1 LRIIKVKSGKISK
14 RLISFYLFP
23 LILLSGFLFSA
34 FSANDAP
41 APDTDE
47 YLRTL
52 GLDREYHKCISVAD
66 GDTLTLEGLEIVRF
80 IGVDTPEKN
89 HPQLPV
95 QFMSKEAS
103 AFTEKI
109 CLGKKIRLEYDPYDK
124 DKRGSY
130 GRVLGYV
137 YLEDGTFLQEEL
149 IKNGYAIAYTKYPF
163 DRGKKAQFL
172 AWEQEAKNRGTGLW
186 KDDGF
191 PEILWILAQKQ
202 PLLQVTKISKDKW
215 ELGFGNWVLKPV
227 QFRDIENN
235 LEQLYSSIYEFSP
248 RELQAE
254 LTKMQYK
261 EKQSDDNDLSHIFVI
276 GMAHKKWGIIHK
288 NYALPRVL
296 PGQLDEQLEH
306 LAGWIS
312 NHTEEELR
320 KVLIKNHYRLI
331 PDSTIDSVE
340 QKKIAR
346 PFLTIYEVRTP
357 GENTIPWDLAGN
369 YIGKYVSVEGKIV
382 RTHNSGKACFLN
394 FHNNWTRYFSLVI
407 FDNVFHRFP
416 EKPEEF
422 YQDKFVRVSGKI
434 KMFNGRPEMVLDSP
448 KQIEIMVH
456 HRPN

>member
-1 LRIIKVKSGKISK
+1 MKIIRVKSGKIRIK
-14 RLISFYLFP
+14 LIPLYLFP
-23 LILLSGFLFSA
+23 LILLSGLLFSA
-34 FSANDAP
+34 FSANNIP

-52 GLDREYHKCISVAD
+52 GLDRKYHKCISVAD
-66 GDTLTLEGLEIVRF
+66 GDTLTLQGLETVRL

-95 QFMSKEAS
+95 QYMSKEAS

-109 CLGKKIRLEYDPYDK
+109 CMGKKIRLEYDPYDE

-137 YLEDGTFLQEEL
+137 YLDDGTFLQEEL

-163 DRGKKAQFL
+163 DKGKKAQFL

-191 PEILWILAQKQ
+191 PEVLWILAQKQ
-202 PLLQVTKISKDKW
+202 PLLQVTQISNNKW
-215 ELGFGNWVLKPV
+215 EIGFGNWILKPV
-227 QFRDIENN
+227 QYGDIENN
-235 LEQLYSSIYEFSP
+235 LAHLYSSIYEFSP
-248 RELQAE
+248 RELLAE
-254 LTKMQYK
+254 LSKMQYK
-261 EKQSDDNDLSHIFVI
+261 EKLSSDNDLGPIFVI

-296 PGQLDEQLEH
+296 PGQLDEELKH
-306 LAGWIS
+306 LAGWI
-312 NHTEEELR
+312 NQHTEQELR
-320 KVLIKNHYRLI
+320 EVLIKDHYRSI
-331 PDSTIDSVE
+331 AERSIDSVE
-340 QKKIAR
+340 QKKLAK
-346 PFLTIYEVRTP
+346 PFLTIYEVRIP

-416 EKPEEF
+416 EKPEKF
-422 YQDKFVRVSGKI
+422 YQDKWVRVSGKI
-434 KMFNGRPEMVLDSP
+434 KMFRGRPEMVVDSP
-448 KQIEIMVH
+448 RQMEIIGH
-456 HRPN
+456 P